1 MATKR
6 TRSFGKWRTATL
18 VGVHLLFI
26 AHFIHW
32 KLRGR
37 TLAPLEFNEVLY
49 TIHQGIVTA
58 GFIFMAL
65 VMVATLFFGRFF
77 CSWGCHI
84 LALQDAC
91 GWMMDKLRIPRTS
104 IRSRTLV
111 WIPFVVMGYLFIWP
125 QILALFH
132 GLDPASL
139 HVVEASAAGGWSSF
153 STDNLWR
160 NLPPPGIAVLTF
172 FICGFLIVYL
182 LGSRGFCFQACP
194 YGALFSIAD
203 QFAPGRIALNVAKDC
218 TSCGLCTKACTSDI
232 LVHKEL
238 AQHGMVTNPR
248 CMKDLDCIAACPED
262 AITYGFRKPPLFR
275 KGHPLGTYAGRY
287 SFSLGE
293 DILLAVVF
301 LIAMFIFRGLY
312 DAVAF
317 LMAVGLSVCT
327 AYLVLMGFRLWKRK
341 TMKVRGLVL
350 RSDGRL
356 HSAGVA
362 YGVVVL
368 ALVAFTVHS
377 GFVQFLTWQ
386 GKSAFKEL
394 AGAPAGKIDRTEL
407 DEAISHYEKA
417 LYYGLVAPIDR
428 RKELANLYLLAGQAP
443 KAITLLEGIVEQDPE
458 HVEARYRL
466 GELAMAAGDRKRA
479 LEHWSKTLELGK
491 PRPHGRDEE
500 LLGNAALQVGIDWPV
515 PARWT
520 KHVRCSNGRSK
531 ECRGTRA
538 RSWPCPRWK
547 VPQDMTMPPSICW
560 NRPCAT
566 VRKRHWCGIIWARS
580 IFGRGTG
587 RKHFSN
593 MIALCNCAPGTAMRS
608 TPSAWS
614 RPGPAT
620 PAARVLPCSTLL
632 RSIPGMHV
640 PGRPCPCLITKGV
653 VPGTRLTNSE
663 PWHTDRSPSSSFFSC

>member
-368 ALVAFTVHS
+368 ALVAFTLHS

-479 LEHWSKTLELGK
+479 LEHWRKTLELGT
-491 PRPHGRDEE
+491 PRPHGKDEE
-500 LLGNAALQVGIDWPV
+500 LLGDAALHVGIDLAGAGKMDE
-515 PARWT
+515 ARAMFQRSLQGMPGDPRPQLALSALESAAG
-520 KHVRCSNGRSK
+520 HDDAAIDLLEQALRNGAEEALVRNNLGALHLRQGHWQEALFQYDRLVQLRPGDSNAQYTLGVVQARTGDTSGARSTLQHALALDP
-531 ECRGTRA
+531 GNARA
-538 RSWPCPRWK
+538 R
-547 VPQDMTMPPSICW
+547 T
-560 NRPCAT
+560 
-566 VRKRHWCGIIWARS
+566 
-580 IFGRGTG
+580 
-587 RKHFSN
+587 
-593 MIALCNCAPGTAMRS
+593 ALS
-608 TPSAWS
+608 
-614 RPGPAT
+614 
-620 PAARVLPCSTLL
+620 VLDHQGGGAGNAL
-632 RSIPGMHV
+632 
-640 PGRPCPCLITKGV
+640 
-653 VPGTRLTNSE
+653 NE
-663 PWHTDRSPSSSFFSC
+663 Q

>member
-1 MATKR
+1 MGTKR

-248 CMKDLDCIAACPED
+248 CLKDLDCIAACPED

-293 DILLAVVF
+293 DILLAVTFIVT
-301 LIAMFIFRGLY
+301 LFIFRGLY

-327 AYLVLMGFRLWKRK
+327 AYLALMGIRLWKRK
-341 TMKVRGLVL
+341 SMKVRGLVL

-356 HSAGVA
+356 HTAGVA

-368 ALVAFTVHS
+368 ALVAFTFHS

-386 GKSAFKEL
+386 GRSAFKEL
-394 AGAPAGKIDRTEL
+394 AGAPAGKIDRAEL
-407 DEAISHYEKA
+407 DESIAYYEKA
-417 LYYGLVAPIDR
+417 LHYGLVAPIDR

-443 KAITLLEGIVEQDPE
+443 KAIVLLEGIVEQDPE

-500 LLGNAALQVGIDWPV
+500 LLGNAALQVGIDLAGAGKMAE
-515 PARWT
+515 ARGMFERSL
-520 KHVRCSNGRSK
+520 HGIPGDPRPQLAMSALESAAGHDDAAIDLLERALRNGAEEALVRNNLGALHLRQGQWQEALFQYDRLVQLRPGDSNAQYTLGVILARTGDTSGARSTL
-531 ECRGTRA
+531 RHALALDPGNARA
-538 RSWPCPRWK
+538 R
-547 VPQDMTMPPSICW
+547 T
-560 NRPCAT
+560 
-566 VRKRHWCGIIWARS
+566 
-580 IFGRGTG
+580 
-587 RKHFSN
+587 
-593 MIALCNCAPGTAMRS
+593 AL
-608 TPSAWS
+608 
-614 RPGPAT
+614 
-620 PAARVLPCSTLL
+620 STLDHQGGGAGNA
-632 RSIPGMHV
+632 I
-640 PGRPCPCLITKGV
+640 
-653 VPGTRLTNSE
+653 NE
-663 PWHTDRSPSSSFFSC
+663 Q

>member
-18 VGVHLLFI
+18 VGVHVLFI

-91 GWMMDKLRIPRTS
+91 GWLMDKLHIPRKP

-132 GLDPASL
+132 GVDPAPL
-139 HVVEASAAGGWSSF
+139 HVVQASAAGGWSSF

-160 NLPPPGIAVLTF
+160 NLPSPGIAVLTF

-232 LVHKEL
+232 LVHQEL

-248 CMKDLDCIAACPED
+248 CLKDLDCIAACPED
-262 AITYGFRKPPLFR
+262 AITYGFRKPPMFR
-275 KGHPLGTYAGRY
+275 KGHPLGTYEGRF
-287 SFSLGE
+287 SFTVGE
-293 DILLAVVF
+293 DILLAVTF
-301 LIAMFIFRGLY
+301 LISIFIFRGLY

-317 LMAVGLSVCT
+317 LLAVGLSVCS
-327 AYLVLMGFRLWKRK
+327 AYLVLVGFRLWKRK
-341 TMKVRGLVL
+341 TMQVRGVVLRNEGRIAPAGMAYAGSTLLLVL
-350 RSDGRL
+350 VL
-356 HSAGVA
+356 THSA
-362 YGVVVL
+362 VVQFHTWRGKTAMKEL
-368 ALVAFTVHS
+368 ALVAAGGSVIDQVELKAGIAHYERALAW
-377 GFVQFLTWQ
+377 GFV
-386 GKSAFKEL
+386 S
-394 AGAPAGKIDRTEL
+394 PM
-407 DEAISHYEKA
+407 
-417 LYYGLVAPIDR
+417 DR
-428 RKELANLYLLAGQAP
+428 RKELANLYLLAGRTAE
-443 KAITLLEGIVEQDPE
+443 AIAILEGIVEQDPE
-458 HVEARYRL
+458 NVEARYRL
-466 GELAMAAGDRKRA
+466 GELAMAAGGRKQA
-479 LEHWSKTLELGK
+479 LEHWRKTLSLGT
-491 PRPHGRDEE
+491 PRPHGKDAE
-500 LLGNAALQVGIDWPV
+500 LLGSAALHVGIDLAGAGKMDE
-515 PARWT
+515 ARAMFQRSLQGIPGDPRPQLALSALESAAG
-520 KHVRCSNGRSK
+520 HDDAAIDLLERALSNGADEALVRNNLGALHLRQGHWQKALFQYDRLVQLRPNDSNAQYTLGVVLARTGDTSGARSTLQ
-531 ECRGTRA
+531 RALALDPGNARA
-538 RSWPCPRWK
+538 RTALSMLDPK
-547 VPQDMTMPPSICW
+547 GGS
-560 NRPCAT
+560 A
-566 VRKRHWCGIIWARS
+566 G
-580 IFGRGTG
+580 
-587 RKHFSN
+587 N
-593 MIALCNCAPGTAMRS
+593 MQ
-608 TPSAWS
+608 
-614 RPGPAT
+614 
-620 PAARVLPCSTLL
+620 
-632 RSIPGMHV
+632 
-640 PGRPCPCLITKGV
+640 
-653 VPGTRLTNSE
+653 SE
-663 PWHTDRSPSSSFFSC
+663 Q